1 MKKKSFDWSATPEYW
16 EPIPEALRKANEE
29 RCKRLDDSTFDVK
42 AYQDMI
48 YKFELNRRDEK

>member
-1 MKKKSFDWSATPEYW
+1 MKTKSFDWSATPEYW

-42 AYQDMI
+42 AYQEMI
-48 YKFELNRRDEK
+48 YRLELEWRVEL